1 MEAPPTAGLRTHAR
15 ARYDDHEAARIQSV
29 SSGCEGQPRA
39 SNGQTAN
46 CKSFAVLTNSLANT
60 NRRKLPA
67 SPCSNST
74 AKTNARKEFYT
85 SAQIDKIRAAASKE
99 GPEWRCLIELAY
111 ALGWRRGELL
121 GLLVSNVDLM
131 AGTVRIDTSKNGEP
145 REAVLT
151 DRLKMF
157 VQPLLGNRAPDD
169 LVFTITESS
178 IRYGWRRIASV
189 AGVPKGI
196 FHSFRRTSARDKR
209 AAGVAASVIME
220 VAGWKSGSLFRR
232 YAITAREDKL
242 DSQRKLEE
250 YQSRNR
256 TQSGH
261 LEQVSETAS
270 GKLQ

>member
-1 MEAPPTAGLRTHAR
+1 MLNRELQILRRAYKFAGKHEPPKVAR
-15 ARYDDHEAARIQSV
+15 VPVFELDRED
-29 SSGCEGQPRA
+29 
-39 SNGQTAN
+39 
-46 CKSFAVLTNSLANT
+46 
-60 NRRKLPA
+60 
-67 SPCSNST
+67 
-74 AKTNARKEFYT
+74 NARKEFYT

-232 YAITAREDKL
+232 YAITTREDKL

-256 TQSGH
+256 TQTGH